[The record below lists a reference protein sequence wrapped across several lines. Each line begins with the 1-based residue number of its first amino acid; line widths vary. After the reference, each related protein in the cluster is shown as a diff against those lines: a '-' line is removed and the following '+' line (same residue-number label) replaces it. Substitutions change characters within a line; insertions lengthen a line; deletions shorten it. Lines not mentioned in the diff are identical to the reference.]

1 MSTLKFSDRVQVRE
15 GPRLSNAPQ
24 TPQSNNI
31 SAGGS
36 KYNLGRFPQGMQPIA
51 TAPENG
57 WFYAI
62 RNNGENHLA
71 VRHRGNIER
80 LKAHK
85 DFHGGPSRYMMGGA
99 IPDAVGWLPVKRG

>member
-31 SAGGS
+31 SADGS

-57 WFYAI
+57 WFYATETMAKTI
-62 RNNGENHLA
+62 LRFVIGATSNDSKLTRISTA
-71 VRHRGNIER
+71 VRH
-80 LKAHK
+80 
-85 DFHGGPSRYMMGGA
+85 
-99 IPDAVGWLPVKRG
+99 VT